1 MLYFDHSATTPIDPS
16 VLSLMN
22 GLNQKMYGNPS
33 SVYDLG
39 RNAKNTIEIARR
51 QFAESINCE
60 PKEIIFTGGGS
71 EANNIVLWNML
82 HQKRNHVITSSIEH
96 PAILLVLK
104 ELEKLGVTHTI
115 IPVDNNGNVNPEDI
129 KNNIT
134 PDTGLITIMMANNEV
149 GTIEPIEDIAI
160 IAKDYDILFHSDA
173 IQVLGKLPVDVK
185 KLNVDMMSFSAH
197 KFYGPKG
204 VGALFLKNGVNI
216 KPMII
221 GGSQEKKMR
230 AGTEN
235 VSGIAGLGLAAE
247 IARISTNEVCSH
259 LVKLENHFRNRISE
273 INHDIIFNGNLKN
286 NLPGLINLTIPNI
299 SSDLLLIHLD
309 KQGIA
314 ISNGSACSSGTI
326 SPSPILKA
334 MGVSDKNN
342 LESIRISAGKHN
354 TIDEVDKLVDSIA
367 SSIMTIR
374 KNSS

>member
-160 IAKDYDILFHSDA
+160 IAKDHDILFHSDA

-247 IARISTNEVCSH
+247 IARKSTNEVCSH
-259 LVKLENHFRNRISE
+259 LVKLENHFRNRILE

-326 SPSPILKA
+326 RPSPILKA

>member
-160 IAKDYDILFHSDA
+160 IAKDHDILFHSDA

-185 KLNVDMMSFSAH
+185 KLNMDMMSFSAH

-247 IARISTNEVCSH
+247 IARKSTNEVCPH
-259 LVKLENHFRNRISE
+259 LEKLENHFRNRILE